1 MNIFAKIVSS
11 LMFALIVAF
20 GASAADV
27 KKVNKY
33 HVTFLDNYSQLSLN
47 NGTDGIYFVK
57 NASSSN
63 ALDRNGDPTVKTGWA
78 MYVWDSRITTN
89 NGATSGGWIKIAEG
103 ESLDTSAAEIAL
115 RNYVRQE
122 TRENDLAVIA
132 ATYLTKEEYQ
142 QHDPVGGMAARL
154 TTVEGLVSSLSS
166 SVSTHGNSIT
176 QNSRN
181 IVTLGSRVSALENQ
195 TTPAGKDYIDSQD
208 ATTLSSAK
216 SYTDT
221 KFSDANS
228 YVDGKFAD
236 ATRYVDNTVSN
247 YTDFAIAVISNMV
260 VAGKFVYE
268 FDSSV
273 LDPVQ
278 REAFNES
285 CVTCRAHVVNT
296 LSLRSDSTNTVK
308 SMDLYPETSRNYE
321 VYIPNDQFFRKAL
334 PITIESKIDE
344 VTSVVYETDI
354 KKVDKLPIFLKVRQ
368 PRSDTIL
375 LDIRQLDDGTDWT
388 PVIRAINVKYSS
400 SRGLIHT
407 GESSLEGENL
417 QSVIECKVKY
427 PISASETFIT
437 NLVSAS
443 VNGIGAYSSY
453 DSIVLDYIPP
463 SDKLFYFDGDQSYIE
478 FLNYK
483 TANGEAHFNCSRI
496 VTLRITD

>member
-1 MNIFAKIVSS
+1 MNRFAKIVSS
-11 LMFALIVAF
+11 LMFAFVVAF

-33 HVTFLDNYSQLSLN
+33 HVTFLDNYSQLSMN

-89 NGATSGGWIKIAEG
+89 NGIARGGWIKIAEG

-142 QHDPVGGMAARL
+142 QHDPAGGMAARL

-208 ATTLSSAK
+208 AATLSSAK

-221 KFSDANS
+221 KFSDVNS
-228 YVDGKFAD
+228 
-236 ATRYVDNTVSN
+236 YVDNTVSN
-247 YTDFAIAVISNMV
+247 YTDFAITVISNMV

-278 REAFNES
+278 REVFDEA

-296 LSLRSDSTNTVK
+296 LYLRSDSTNTVK
-308 SMDLYPETSRNYE
+308 SMELYPETSRNYE

-334 PITIESKIDE
+334 PIAFESKIDE
-344 VTSVVYETDI
+344 VTTVVYEADI

-388 PVIRAINVKYSS
+388 PVINAINVKYSS

-407 GESSLEGENL
+407 GESSLDGENL

-443 VNGIGAYSSY
+443 VNGIGTYSSY